1 MKKNIIPKKIKTKIS
16 YTIIF
21 LWFLFFGLSMSISI
35 ILIITE
41 ITKIITGEGIP
52 AKIES
57 IIMNFIFLPWMILN
71 ILFIIL
77 SVIWGDEIDDFEIKP
92 KILKHKFETNEL
104 FRKKIIENLKNNGY
118 TYEKHAH
125 NNNKENIIF
134 FSKFGK
140 QYRKR
145 GAKKILSTIAI
156 FEEKDAKKEDI
167 NTVLQKYDDYLLEM
181 DISQEVYC
189 YLAIIIVCNKPN
201 NFLKK
206 QCKKHLIFN
215 ETSEIILSTFDLYG
229 KKIYIPRICRF
240 LFKELN
246 MIVKKI
252 VRDKH

>member
-1 MKKNIIPKKIKTKIS
+1 MKKKHIFSRKLRTKIS

-21 LWFLFFGLSMSISI
+21 LWFLFFGLNISISI
-35 ILIITE
+35 ILIITQ
-41 ITKIITGEGIP
+41 IITGEGFNV
-52 AKIES
+52 KVES

-71 ILFIIL
+71 ILFITL
-77 SVIWGDEIDDFEIKP
+77 SVIWGDKIDDFEIKP

-104 FRKKIIENLKNNGY
+104 FRKRIIENLKNNGY

-140 QYRKR
+140 QYSKR
-145 GAKKILSTIAI
+145 GAKKVISTIAI

-181 DISQEVYC
+181 NISQEVYC

-201 NFLKK
+201 IFLKK

-215 ETSEIILSTFDLYG
+215 ETSETIISLLDLYG
-229 KKIYIPRICRF
+229 KELYIPRVCRF
-240 LFKELN
+240 LQKELS
-246 MIVKKI
+246 IITKI
-252 VRDKH
+252 NI